1 MGKFATK
8 TTVSAEKSRAEIEKL
23 LLRYGAQQFMYAIK
37 PEAAAIA
44 FVCHDRN
51 IRFVLP
57 FPRADEKRFTHRKD
71 RYGYDEKRSDNQV
84 RDAYDQEIR
93 SRWRAL
99 ALVIKAKLEAVES
112 GIAEFEDEFMAHI
125 VLPGGQTMSEHAR
138 PLIARAYETGHVP
151 PLLPYFGDDKRS
163 ET

>member
-1 MGKFATK
+1 MTKFATT
-8 TTVSAEKSRAEIEKL
+8 TTVPPEKSRAEIEGL
-23 LLRYGAQQFMYAIK
+23 LLRYGATQFMYAIK

-44 FVCHDRN
+44 FVCHERN
-51 IRFVLP
+51 VRFVLP
-57 FPRADEKRFTHRKD
+57 FPRADERRFTHVKHAR
-71 RYGYDEKRSDNQV
+71 RYFEEQRTELQAKA
-84 RDAYDQEIR
+84 AYDQEIR

-138 PLIARAYETGHVP
+138 PLIAQAYETGTVP
-151 PLLPYFGDDKRS
+151 PMLPYLP
-163 ET
+163 